1 MSGLFDGTP
10 LEQPVTCEHC
20 GAAMAECR
28 CPRGEDGRVVLPK
41 DQPVRVSR
49 KRVSG
54 GRFVTTITGLVLGDE
69 DKAAMLKRFKASLGT
84 GGTIQD
90 GCIELQGDHR
100 DKLVDL
106 LRQEGYRAKPSGG

>member
-1 MSGLFDGTP
+1 M
-10 LEQPVTCEHC
+10 
-20 GAAMAECR
+20 
-28 CPRGEDGRVVLPK
+28 LPK

-49 KRVSG
+49 KRISG

-69 DKAAMLKRFKASLGT
+69 NKAAMLKRFKASLGT

-90 GCIELQGDHR
+90 ACIELQGDHR